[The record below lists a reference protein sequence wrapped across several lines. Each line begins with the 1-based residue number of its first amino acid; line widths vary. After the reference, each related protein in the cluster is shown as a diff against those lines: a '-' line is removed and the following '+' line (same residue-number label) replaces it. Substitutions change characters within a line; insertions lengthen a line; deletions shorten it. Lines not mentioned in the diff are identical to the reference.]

1 MFGIGADTAASGGEA
16 LTASRARVETGAMTN
31 NIEGRGGAVT
41 AASVRSWLRERIRR
55 GRLVPGQRL
64 VEADIIAE
72 TGASRAR
79 VREALQRLEA
89 EGLVAIEEFR
99 GASVRR
105 LSADEIRQI
114 YRARL
119 ALEGIAAHDF
129 AMADDPV
136 RKTELV
142 RLQDE
147 MNTLEDTG
155 DHRRFA
161 ALNDEWHDLI
171 LDGAGNDYIRTFVDR
186 LRLPLYRLLFSA
198 FYQPSRIDEANRGHR
213 KVTAAILSGDAAAAE
228 TEMRQHIADALNAVS
243 QLEDDLPS

>member
-1 MFGIGADTAASGGEA
+1 MA
-16 LTASRARVETGAMTN
+16 RAETGSMASNSEPTGGTN
-31 NIEGRGGAVT
+31 T

-64 VEADIIAE
+64 VEADIVAE

-89 EGLVAIEEFR
+89 EGLVVIEEFR

-105 LSADEIRQI
+105 LSPSEVRQI

-129 AMADDPV
+129 ALVDDPV
-136 RKTELV
+136 RKAELV

-147 MNTLEDTG
+147 MNTLEHTG
-155 DHRRFA
+155 NHRRFA
-161 ALNDEWHDLI
+161 ALNDDWHDLI

-198 FYQPSRIDEANRGHR
+198 FYQPSRIDDANRGHR
-213 KVTAAILSGDAAAAE
+213 LVTAAIVAGDAALAE
-228 TEMRQHIADALNAVS
+228 TEMRQHIADALDAVGR
-243 QLEDDLPS
+243 LEDDLPA

>member
-1 MFGIGADTAASGGEA
+1 MASNSEPA
-16 LTASRARVETGAMTN
+16 
-31 NIEGRGGAVT
+31 GGAVT

-64 VEADIIAE
+64 VEADIVAE

-89 EGLVAIEEFR
+89 EGLVVIEEFR

-105 LSADEIRQI
+105 LSPDEVRQI

-129 AMADDPV
+129 ALLDDPV
-136 RKTELV
+136 RKAELV

-147 MNTLEDTG
+147 MNTLEHTG
-155 DHRRFA
+155 NHRRFA
-161 ALNDEWHDLI
+161 ALNDDWHDLI

-198 FYQPSRIDEANRGHR
+198 FYQPSRIDDANRGHR
-213 KVTAAILSGDAAAAE
+213 LVTAAIVAGDALRAE
-228 TEMRQHIADALNAVS
+228 AEMRQHIADALDAVGR
-243 QLEDDLPS
+243 LEDDLPA

>member
-1 MFGIGADTAASGGEA
+1 MAKAPIDSK
-16 LTASRARVETGAMTN
+16 ARDSEAMT
-31 NIEGRGGAVT
+31 AT
-41 AASVRSWLRERIRR
+41 AVRSWLRERIRR

-72 TGASRAR
+72 TGASRTR

-89 EGLVAIEEFR
+89 EGLVVIEEFR

-119 ALEGIAAHDF
+119 ALEGLAAHDF
-129 AMADDPV
+129 ALCDDPA
-136 RKTELV
+136 RKAELV

-147 MNTLEDTG
+147 MNALETTG
-155 DHRRFA
+155 NHRRFA

-198 FYQPSRIDEANRGHR
+198 FYQPSRIDEANSGHR
-213 KVTAAILSGDAAAAE
+213 LITAAILAGDGPAAE
-228 TEMRQHIADALNAVS
+228 AAMRQHIADALDAVTS
-243 QLEDDLPS
+243 LEDDLGG